1 MKGGSV
7 DAGMGMKI
15 MLYTYCTTFSI
26 NPAVAYETPATLIK
40 EMLEIHAEVKT
51 MEQEAMEKARKKV

>member
-7 DAGMGMKI
+7 SVDVGMKI

-26 NPAVAYETPATLIK
+26 NPAVAYDTPATLIK
-40 EMLEIHAEVKT
+40 EMLEIHSEVKT
-51 MEQEAMEKARKKV
+51 MEQEAMEQARKKA

>member
-1 MKGGSV
+1 
-7 DAGMGMKI
+7 MGMKI